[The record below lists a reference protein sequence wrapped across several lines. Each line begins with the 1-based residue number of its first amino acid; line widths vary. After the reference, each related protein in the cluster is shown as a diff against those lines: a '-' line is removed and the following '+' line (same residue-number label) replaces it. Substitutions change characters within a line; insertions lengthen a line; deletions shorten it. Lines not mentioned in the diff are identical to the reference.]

1 VPETTECSGA
11 YLLERTMM
19 EVSVENV
26 SSVKK
31 TLHIEVPEKEVVR
44 ELDKAYNELKKKAK
58 VRGFRPGKVP
68 RSVLVRLYKK
78 DVHADVT
85 SRLIQT
91 SFLDALKETDLKI
104 VGSPKVDPPE
114 LNADGPYKYDATVE
128 ISPEIDE
135 VDFSVLSLKRTNYQY
150 SEEEIEAQL
159 KMLQKNM
166 AQHRP
171 VEPPRAAQKGDYIL
185 IDFEGFKDGR
195 PFSETPLTKD
205 FNLKLG
211 EGPIL
216 AEFDDQ
222 LAGMQPGETKE
233 FSIKFPGDYN
243 NKTLADLDISF
254 RVTLKEVR
262 EEVLPAIDDELA
274 KKTGQYESLEE
285 LKKAIA
291 DNLQEGYTK
300 RTEQELHEQI
310 YKELLSRTEFEVP
323 DALVDME
330 LEGILEEAERSFS
343 YRNISMEELGIS
355 RESLAEQ
362 YRDTALNQVKR
373 HLLLSKLIEQKQL
386 ALDDEELESALAE
399 MAASFNQPVEEIKKF
414 YDQSKDK
421 LEYLK
426 HTLLEKKAIKLI
438 IDSSKIED
446 VEPEKADAADSE
458 KKSADSSG

>member
-1 VPETTECSGA
+1 
-11 YLLERTMM
+11 M

-31 TLHIEVPEKEVVR
+31 TLHIEVDEKEVVR

-78 DVHADVT
+78 DVHADVS

-135 VDFSVLSLKRTNYQY
+135 VDFSGLSLKRTNYQY
-150 SEEEIEAQL
+150 SEQEIEAQL

-222 LAGMQPGETKE
+222 LAGIQPGETKE
-233 FSIKFPGDYN
+233 FSIKFPADYK
-243 NKTLADLDISF
+243 NKALADLDISF

-262 EEVLPAIDDELA
+262 EEVLPDIDDELA

-291 DNLQEGYTK
+291 DNLQEGYAK

-399 MAASFNQPVEEIKKF
+399 MATSFNQPVEEIKKF

-426 HTLLEKKAIKLI
+426 QRRLSLSLI
-438 IDSSKIED
+438 
-446 VEPEKADAADSE
+446 VAR
-458 KKSADSSG
+458 

>member
-1 VPETTECSGA
+1 
-11 YLLERTMM
+11 MM
-19 EVSVENV
+19 QVSVENV

-44 ELDKAYNELKKKAK
+44 QLDKAYNELKKKPK

-135 VDFSVLSLKRTNYQY
+135 VDFSGLSLKRTNYQY